1 MFCTDVIANRLGM
14 VSFVSQN
21 VRDSVF
27 GGKLLSL
34 VASLKRCS
42 PLSSRVIALFWD
54 VILNEWL

>member
-14 VSFVSQN
+14 VYFVLQN

-27 GGKLLSL
+27 DGKLLSL

-42 PLSSRVIALFWD
+42 PLSSRLIALFLG
-54 VILNEWL
+54 VILNE